1 MSELKLLLIVHAGVT
16 LMMTGAIW
24 IIQIVHYPLFS
35 LVGSAGY
42 SAYQSA
48 HMSAITLV
56 VGPLMLAEAVTGAW
70 LLFERP
76 AGVTAGQA
84 AFGLVLIGV
93 VWAMTL
99 FVNGPQHAALSSGF
113 DPETHAALVN
123 SNWVRT
129 LAWTLRGGLV
139 LWMLA
144 GTLSS

>member
-42 SAYQSA
+42 TAYQNA

-56 VGPLMLAEAVTGAW
+56 VGPLMLAEAATGAW
-70 LLFERP
+70 LLFDRP
-76 AGVTAGQA
+76 AGVTLEQA
-84 AFGLVLIGV
+84 ALGLVLIGV

-99 FVNGPQHAALSSGF
+99 FVNGPQHAALSSAF
-113 DPETHAALVN
+113 DPETHAALVS
-123 SNWVRT
+123 SNWIRT

-144 GTLSS
+144 GALSS